1 MAGVQELLK
10 EFQTGLIVKQFVRH
24 EINKSGKDAFG
35 FPDSKGQSLWPQN
48 IHISNPE
55 Q

>member
-10 EFQTGLIVKQFVRH
+10 EFQSGLIVKQFVRH

-35 FPDSKGQSLWPQN
+35 FPDSKGQSLWPQ
-48 IHISNPE
+48 HTAISIPE
-55 Q
+55 E